1 MPRYLPTMRPIAT
14 SLMAAL
20 GFSAALAAQGRVLAR
35 PDAVESAPA
44 RRAITGTF
52 MASRIDREELPV
64 TDRVIEDDGTEY
76 LIEFDRLILS
86 LRDDQRFRASIR
98 YRRTLFS
105 SDPRGRARA
114 TPLQT
119 ITVTGSYLVVGDE
132 IRFTPDE
139 SSETRGLRM
148 QVATIATP
156 RSISLPFHYRNGSR
170 ERDRTLVMQK
180 RDDIL

>member
-1 MPRYLPTMRPIAT
+1 MRPR
-14 SLMAAL
+14 AL
-20 GFSAALAAQGRVLAR
+20 LLLAFLGGSALLSAQGRTPAR
-35 PDAVESAPA
+35 PDAPGIAPA
-44 RRAITGTF
+44 ARPVSGTF
-52 MASRIDREELPV
+52 MASRIDREALPV
-64 TDRVIEDDGTEY
+64 TDRVIDEDGTEY

-114 TPLQT
+114 TPLQSM
-119 ITVTGSYLVVGDE
+119 TVTGTYLVVGDE
-132 IRFTPDE
+132 IRFTPDATN
-139 SSETRGLRM
+139 ETRGLRM
-148 QVATIATP
+148 QVATIQGP
-156 RSISLPFHYRNGSR
+156 REISLPFHYRNGTR

>member
-1 MPRYLPTMRPIAT
+1 MRPIAI
-14 SLMAAL
+14 SMIAAL
-20 GFSAALAAQGRVLAR
+20 GFSAVLAAQGRVPAR
-35 PDAVESAPA
+35 PDAVDTAPA
-44 RRAITGTF
+44 RSAFSGTF

-64 TDRVIEDDGTEY
+64 TDRVIDEDGTEY

-114 TPLQT
+114 TPLQSM
-119 ITVTGSYLVVGDE
+119 TVTGTYAVVGTE

-148 QVATIATP
+148 QVATIQSP
-156 RSISLPFHYRNGSR
+156 RAISLPFNYRNGTR

>member
-1 MPRYLPTMRPIAT
+1 MRPIAIP
-14 SLMAAL
+14 LMATV
-20 GFSAALAAQGRVLAR
+20 AALACSALLSAQGRVPAR
-35 PDAVESAPA
+35 PDAVVTRPAP
-44 RRAITGTF
+44 RAVSGTF

-64 TDRVIEDDGTEY
+64 TDRVIDEDGTEY

-86 LRDDQRFRASIR
+86 LREDQRFRASIR

-114 TPLQT
+114 TPLQAM
-119 ITVTGSYLVVGDE
+119 TVTGSYVVVGDE
-132 IRFTPDE
+132 IRFTPDA

-148 QVATIATP
+148 QVATIQTP
-156 RSISLPFHYRNGSR
+156 RSISLPFHYRNGTR